1 MHKNE
6 KLFEAVYNEI
16 VFSKCDEKA
25 FENLIA
31 FLEDEKFTL
40 INKAKDKAGHDNYY
54 FEKQEEILKIVVDE
68 KLNAIYLWE
77 EKRYVPLEKYLKKC
91 PRCCTDSIVQK
102 IMYHTATEEEMKQVE
117 DGTLM
122 FMPGGYDRIGVP
134 VPNWKCTKCG
144 FEWHYLNHLKN

>member
-40 INKAKDKAGHDNYY
+40 INKAKDKFA
-54 FEKQEEILKIVVDE
+54 V
-68 KLNAIYLWE
+68 
-77 EKRYVPLEKYLKKC
+77 
-91 PRCCTDSIVQK
+91 
-102 IMYHTATEEEMKQVE
+102 
-117 DGTLM
+117 
-122 FMPGGYDRIGVP
+122 
-134 VPNWKCTKCG
+134 
-144 FEWHYLNHLKN
+144 